1 MSQPSSSLE
10 SLSQKV
16 SNYSG
21 YEDVA
26 ARERSDRELRDHL
39 VSDIGAVLKQYENMP
54 HSENAEDQP
63 ELDKFVESTRRKLNT
78 LGESLSNP
86 TYSGVAFFS
95 TETVPHNRL
104 SRLYE
109 LESTLLDELEM
120 ISEET
125 AALMNNSLMKAVFED
140 HFLHI
145 YDFLDNVNQF
155 LFEREALILGDD

>member
-16 SNYSG
+16 SNYNG

-39 VSDIGAVLKQYENMP
+39 INDIDSVLKQYDVAL

-63 ELDKFVESTRRKLNT
+63 ELDKFIESTKRKLKT
-78 LGESLSNP
+78 LCESLNNP
-86 TYSGVAFFS
+86 TYAGVAFFS
-95 TETVPHNRL
+95 TETVPDKRL

-120 ISEET
+120 ITEET
-125 AALMNNSLMKAVFED
+125 TSLINNELMKAVFEE

-145 YDFLDNVNQF
+145 YDFVDNVNQF